1 MRILVDFRLAKD
13 LEALLIGNN
22 VCYRPDLE
30 IKGNRFRAS
39 ALQLHVPDVL
49 ITRALPQVEVIE
61 QWRHATPYQS
71 LAVILIAPSSESPA
85 SYPEILAGVALYCV
99 QGDQPYAE
107 VEAFILAEQINNK
120 ALHRDTVP
128 PALGRVN
135 REVRAGSQHVALVG
149 CGIVNLITAY
159 YLLDNG
165 YRVSLYDR
173 AADPRIAR
181 DRSTLGCTHGGD
193 DARMFSLTETRHH
206 FNQGHVIQDG
216 LHETFYRG
224 LDERGWLCC
233 DHSSLGN
240 NDYTWRSQF
249 ENVPTWL
256 MALFNDEIISF
267 NRESQPLWEA
277 LQCNV
282 PELFSDVVFTDR
294 VLRVYSTEQQLEKAI
309 HNERRIGSLIE
320 IIDRAALGIICP
332 SLNAALGAGEIAGA
346 LEVVGFTVN
355 IHKFTR
361 KLLILLENLGA
372 QFRWNSPI
380 EYFERNADAICG
392 MVTAEGRVVA
402 DHYVLSPG
410 AYGNEL
416 LRGLQSENKI
426 ASVVGMWLR
435 LPNLDPRLDVS
446 LKISRR
452 GYAADGAAEGANV
465 IAGTDEYG
473 RSVIH
478 VSSGHGYVGENP
490 NNISPAHLHDL
501 YRTVDETAKRYF
513 PNHYKEAQARGMLQ
527 GGAKRCV
534 RPWTPSGLGLFEI
547 VKTESAGVMVVTGGH
562 NTGGF
567 AQSPSVAQAVLSAL
581 RGESHAMHRVYHPNR
596 LISFLDHG
604 GPTGAI
610 APPRHNVISGVR
622 NPGHAAVDAFSEE

>member
-1 MRILVDFRLAKD
+1 MRILIDFRLEKD

-22 VCYRPDLE
+22 VLYRPDIE
-30 IKGNRFRAS
+30 IKGNRCRS
-39 ALQLHVPDVL
+39 SVLQLHAPDVL
-49 ITRALPQVEVIE
+49 ITRVLPQVEAVE
-61 QWRHATPYQS
+61 QWRHAAPYQS
-71 LAVILIAPSSESPA
+71 LAVILIALSSEPPVSH
-85 SYPEILAGVALYCV
+85 PETLAGVPLHRV
-99 QGDQPYAE
+99 QGAQSCAE
-107 VEAFILAEQINNK
+107 VEAFILAEQLNSRV
-120 ALHRDTVP
+120 LHRDAVP
-128 PALGRVN
+128 SPLGRTN
-135 REVRAGSQHVALVG
+135 RETRAGRQHVVLVG

-165 YRVSLYDR
+165 YQVTLYDR
-173 AADPRIAR
+173 AEDPRIAR
-181 DRSTLGCTHGGD
+181 DRSALGCTHGGD

-206 FNQGHVIQDG
+206 FNQGPAIQDG

-233 DHSSLGN
+233 DRGSLSD
-240 NDYTWRSQF
+240 NDYAWRSEF

-256 MALFNDEIISF
+256 TAIFNDEIISF

-277 LQCNV
+277 LQSTV
-282 PELFSDVVFTDR
+282 PELFSDVAFIDR

-320 IIDRAALGIICP
+320 IIDCSTLGKSCPALHE
-332 SLNAALGAGEIAGA
+332 ALGAGEIAGA
-346 LEVVGFTVN
+346 LGVVGFTVN

-361 KLLILLENLGA
+361 KLLVMLEKMGA

-380 EYFERNADAICG
+380 EYFERNAADTICG
-392 MVTAEGRVVA
+392 LVTAEGRIVA

-410 AYGNEL
+410 AYGNGL

-465 IAGTDEYG
+465 IVGADECG

-478 VSSGHGYVGENP
+478 VSSGHGYIGENP
-490 NNISPAHLHDL
+490 NNISAAHIHDL

-513 PNHYKEAQARGMLQ
+513 PNQYKEAEATGMLQ
-527 GGAKRCV
+527 AGVKRCV

-547 VKTESAGVMVVTGGH
+547 VKAERGGVMVVTGGH

-581 RGESHAMHRVYHPNR
+581 RGESHAMHRAYHPNR
-596 LISFLDHG
+596 LISLLDHR
-604 GPTGAI
+604 GPSGPI
-610 APPRHNVISGVR
+610 GPRHNVMPGALNSGRAV
-622 NPGHAAVDAFSEE
+622 VDAFSE